1 MSFREHLTQVVCG
14 GTLSHSAAAECCELM
29 LTGHATPLEVSGL
42 LCAMHARGE
51 HVEELSGFLS
61 VMRKHMLRVACKDP
75 KAIDLC
81 GTGGDGHH
89 SFNLSTAAA
98 LLAAA
103 CGATVA
109 KHGNRA
115 VSSRS
120 GSADV
125 LEALRIP
132 LHANA
137 QTAGNALAKYNF
149 AFLFAPHFHPA
160 MKSVAPIRKELGVRT
175 IFNLLGPLAN
185 PAGVTR
191 QLIGVFNPKWMR
203 PLVETL
209 ADAGSEQVMTLHSED
224 GLDEVTLQGKTH
236 YCTLN
241 DGSIETGVWHATA
254 WGLTPTPL
262 SAIAGEH
269 AADNAARLL
278 RFANG
283 QEPELA
289 EWIFANTAPALVL
302 AERATEFTEAVAI
315 ARDCVSSGRFKSF
328 LEQLRETA

>member
-1 MSFREHLTQVVCG
+1 MSFREHLTHVVCG
-14 GTLSHSAAAECCELM
+14 GTLSHSAAVQCCELM
-29 LTGHATPLEVSGL
+29 LTGHVTPLEVSGL

-51 HVEELSGFLS
+51 HVEELAGFLS
-61 VMRKHMLRVACKDP
+61 VMRKHMLRVACNDP

-89 SFNLSTAAA
+89 SFNLSTASA

-103 CGATVA
+103 CGVTVA

-137 QTAGNALAKYNF
+137 QTAGAALVTHNF

-209 ADAGSEQVMTLHSED
+209 AEAGAKQVITIHSED
-224 GLDEVTLQGKTH
+224 GLDEVTLQGATH
-236 YCTLN
+236 FCMLKN
-241 DGSIETGVWHATA
+241 DKIDTGVWHAIE
-254 WGLTPTPL
+254 WGLLPMPL
-262 SAIAGEH
+262 SAIAGEK
-269 AADNAARLL
+269 APDNAARLL
-278 RFANG
+278 RFANR

-302 AERATEFTEAVAI
+302 AEHAQEFAEAVVI
-315 ARDCVSSGRFKSF
+315 ARDCVSSGRFRSF